1 MIVLLKTINEAHHM
15 RYFFCPEVKEYLK
28 QAGFKL
34 LEVLDCKTL
43 EKTSFDSWTCYFIA
57 VAE

>member
-1 MIVLLKTINEAHHM
+1 
-15 RYFFCPEVKEYLK
+15 VKEYLK
-28 QAGFKL
+28 QAGFKP